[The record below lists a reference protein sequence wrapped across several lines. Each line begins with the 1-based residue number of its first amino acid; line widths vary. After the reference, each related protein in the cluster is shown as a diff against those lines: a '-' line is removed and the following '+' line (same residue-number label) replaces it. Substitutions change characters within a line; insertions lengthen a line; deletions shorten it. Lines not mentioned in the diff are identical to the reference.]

1 MVKKLKAPTN
11 CWCFFIVKNNL
22 YSIFSSYFCI
32 VNNSAMNKT
41 IFLCITII
49 LLTNNLFSQNDLV
62 YNSKLFVKF
71 TSEELKNIEN
81 NHPDSVLFLNYI
93 ASKGYSIIDMPPKQ
107 IQCGVIENVSEE
119 DLKDFNVFEYNV
131 QFLENKNNYYKLGNT
146 GKLLILTNL
155 RDIKQFSKQEK
166 QKAK

>member
-1 MVKKLKAPTN
+1 
-11 CWCFFIVKNNL
+11 
-22 YSIFSSYFCI
+22 
-32 VNNSAMNKT
+32 MNKT